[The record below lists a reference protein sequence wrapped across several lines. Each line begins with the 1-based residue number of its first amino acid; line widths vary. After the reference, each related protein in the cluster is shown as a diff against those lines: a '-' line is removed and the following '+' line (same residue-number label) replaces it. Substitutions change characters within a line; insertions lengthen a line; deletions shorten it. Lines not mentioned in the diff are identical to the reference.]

1 MLFLIALEMVFEKRT
16 QRREDRAE
24 AVARDAQ
31 ARQREWEDISVFPM
45 GIPMLAGPGSIASA
59 MLLLSRGHCLA
70 AAHPA
75 RGARAGAA
83 QLAGGAPLPAPP
95 LTPARAPTV
104 GADHAG
110 LWGGPQRACD
120 ANCGRGAPGCIGRE
134 A

>member
-59 MLLLSRGHCLA
+59 MLLMSRADHVAERLTVLGALA
-70 AAHPA
+70 AVLL
-75 RGARAGAA
+75 
-83 QLAGGAPLPAPP
+83 LAPVALPRSGGSRVGKECGGSGKVRWGT
-95 LTPARAPTV
+95 LTLKKNT
-104 GADHAG
+104 
-110 LWGGPQRACD
+110 
-120 ANCGRGAPGCIGRE
+120 E
-134 A
+134 

>member
-59 MLLLSRGHCLA
+59 MLLMSRADNVAERLTVLGALAAVPLLSRV
-70 AAHPA
+70 
-75 RGARAGAA
+75 
-83 QLAGGAPLPAPP
+83 APP
-95 LTPARAPTV
+95 AAPALTRALRPRRDGEDTRV
-104 GADHAG
+104 
-110 LWGGPQRACD
+110 WGGIP
-120 ANCGRGAPGCIGRE
+120 
-134 A
+134 